1 MRPAIQASERQWF
14 CQQLARL
21 NEDGAIPYAELLPL
35 WQPFRAS
42 LRWAPWGKTQWRFFR
57 AWCVARITTRV
68 PLAVWG
74 HGGLPLE
81 LNPCPLCSARSAD
94 LAHLVGECA
103 STTKYREEGS
113 WASSSEVLKWCLEG
127 AGDMADLRA
136 RVRLLGLSVSAAVAA
151 MSSRTPTDQESGSV
165 QGVSDAAFLRQW
177 LGE

>member
-1 MRPAIQASERQWF
+1 M
-14 CQQLARL
+14 
-21 NEDGAIPYAELLPL
+21 
-35 WQPFRAS
+35 
-42 LRWAPWGKTQWRFFR
+42 
-57 AWCVARITTRV
+57 
-68 PLAVWG
+68 AVG
-74 HGGLPLE
+74 EAAGEAAGEAE

-151 MSSRTPTDQESGSV
+151 MSSRTPTDQESDSV

>member
-1 MRPAIQASERQWF
+1 M
-14 CQQLARL
+14 
-21 NEDGAIPYAELLPL
+21 GAMGQDPVALFQSMVRGPDHH
-35 WQPFRAS
+35 PRA
-42 LRWAPWGKTQWRFFR
+42 A
-57 AWCVARITTRV
+57 
-68 PLAVWG
+68 
-74 HGGLPLE
+74 

-151 MSSRTPTDQESGSV
+151 MSSRTPTGQESDSV
-165 QGVSDAAFLRQW
+165 
-177 LGE
+177 